1 MPATRRQAG
10 EVTLRAGPLEAT
22 FLPALGMLG
31 TSLRHRGDELLDL
44 PGGLDGYR
52 AGEVTG
58 LPLLAPWAN
67 RLARW
72 SYAVGDVVVDLHGLR
87 LTTDEHGLPVHGPM
101 TARPGWAVVDAAAD
115 RLVCRFDVAA
125 DPAVTAAFPFPHLLE
140 MAVTLSPGGL
150 AVATTLRAT
159 GGRPVPVAFGYHP
172 YVRLPGVPRYD
183 VRLALPARGHVL
195 LDDRNLPTGAVEA
208 EPAEEGP
215 LGDRTFDDHYALRD
229 RPGDRRLAVAGGGRR
244 VVLEVGHGYRYAQ
257 VFAPP
262 GEDHVCLEPM
272 TAPVN
277 ALVDGGYATVPPGG
291 SFTARFTLA
300 VEDGA

>member
-1 MPATRRQAG
+1 MPAAGRRAG
-10 EVTLRAGPLEAT
+10 GVTLRAGPLEAT

-52 AGEVTG
+52 AGKVTG

-72 SYAVGDVVVDLHGLR
+72 SYSVGDVMVDLRGLR
-87 LTTDEHGLPVHGPM
+87 LTVDEHGLPVHGPM
-101 TARPGWAVVDAAAD
+101 TARPGWDVLDAAAD
-115 RLVCRFDVAA
+115 RLACRFDGAA
-125 DPAVTAAFPFPHLLE
+125 DPAVTAAFPFPHVLE
-140 MAVTLSPGGL
+140 MAVTLSPGAL

-159 GGRPVPVAFGYHP
+159 GDRPVPVAFGYHP
-172 YVRLPGVPRYD
+172 YLRLPGVPRED
-183 VRLALPARGHVL
+183 ARLALPARDHVL

-215 LGDRTFDDHYALRD
+215 IAGRTFDDHYALGD
-229 RPGDRRLAVAGGGRR
+229 RPGDRRFAVAGSGRR
-244 VVLEVGHGYRYAQ
+244 VALEIGDGYRYAQ

-272 TAPVN
+272 TATVN
-277 ALVDGGYATVPPGG
+277 ALVDGGYETVPPGG
-291 SFTARFTLA
+291 SFTARFAIT
-300 VEDGA
+300 VEGDE